1 MLQQHGVSYRN
12 GARKVIDCE
21 LKYSKADNSR
31 LDNSRLTIP
40 LGITAL
46 QYIFPI

>member
-31 LDNSRLTIP
+31 LTIP